1 MVKNWKQLIWD
12 QKWGKDAPITVF
24 MQYYIGDDMQWNK
37 ARKGNK
43 IYKNWKGKIMSL
55 FIDNV
60 ECSQESTDKLLQLRS
75 EFIHVARYMVN
86 IQKVDQF
93 YFYVNQQTLEN
104 DDF

>member
-1 MVKNWKQLIWD
+1 MLPSQFLCSIILEMICSEIKQEKEI
-12 QKWGKDAPITVF
+12 K
-24 MQYYIGDDMQWNK
+24 Y
-37 ARKGNK
+37 
-43 IYKNWKGKIMSL
+43 GKIMSL